1 MYLFIYCFILLCTQ
15 LSNTKMG
22 FFFFTASNG
31 LVLKF
36 CNLFPLVI
44 SFLLLISDGGQAA
57 YATKITNI
65 GGIIDATSRIGKEQK
80 IAIEIA
86 AENFN
91 RYSKSNKLS
100 LHFQDSGGLD
110 PLQVASAGQ

>member
-1 MYLFIYCFILLCTQ
+1 VYLFIYCFILFCTQ

-22 FFFFTASNG
+22 FFFFTASNM
-31 LVLKF
+31 VLKI
-36 CNLFPLVI
+36 CHLFPLVI
-44 SFLLLISDGGQAA
+44 SFLLLISDGGGAA
-57 YATKITNI
+57 YATKVTNI
-65 GGIIDATSRIGKEQK
+65 GGIIDVTSRIGKEQK

-91 RYSKSNKLS
+91 RFSKSNKLS

>member
-1 MYLFIYCFILLCTQ
+1 
-15 LSNTKMG
+15 MG
-22 FFFFTASNG
+22 PTVRLG
-31 LVLKF
+31 K
-36 CNLFPLVI
+36 CK
-44 SFLLLISDGGQAA
+44 SFSQHSHGGQATN
-57 YATKITNI
+57 YTTSKVTNI
-65 GGIIDATSRIGKEQK
+65 GGIIDVKSRIGKEQK

-100 LHFQDSGGLD
+100 LHFQDSGQLN